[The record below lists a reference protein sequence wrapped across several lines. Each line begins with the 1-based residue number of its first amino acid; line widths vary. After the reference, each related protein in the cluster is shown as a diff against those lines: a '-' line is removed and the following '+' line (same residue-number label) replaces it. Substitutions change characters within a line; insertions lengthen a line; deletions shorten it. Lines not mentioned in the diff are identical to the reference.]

1 MTTTSSQRERQLE
14 ADLASSNR
22 LLEELEQSHRA
33 DLAQLTEMHRLA
45 LAQANEEKLAAVA
58 AAASAAAST
67 VVVDPMELQRAQDE
81 VARLKDQITT
91 LKQQQQLQQ
100 QQQQQQR
107 PATEDNDDAQST
119 MAQLLKWIESL
130 AASDAFKSDDIQ
142 QLMSPTSAT
151 AKFKLVRLV
160 LDGLQKG
167 QAVVVASSA
176 LQQAESTK
184 AQLVQQSDQ
193 YQRQLARLNEV
204 LAQEHQG
211 RQALETTIAELRT
224 TVQEQKAHIQALSLS
239 KPSTP
244 VPSSKVEERIDK
256 QMNYSFY
263 NAERRGEQHAREQ

>member
-1 MTTTSSQRERQLE
+1 MTTSSSQRERQLE

-91 LKQQQQLQQ
+91 LKQQQQLQ